1 MGRLAAL
8 AALAGLL
15 HGLSVARQLVDQLL
29 ALHQVLTLKRSMRQL
44 AAAGGEPHE
53 QQQVL
58 AHLLARVVRQA
69 VLCST

>member
-1 MGRLAAL
+1 MGQLAAL

-44 AAAGGEPHE
+44 AAAGGEHE